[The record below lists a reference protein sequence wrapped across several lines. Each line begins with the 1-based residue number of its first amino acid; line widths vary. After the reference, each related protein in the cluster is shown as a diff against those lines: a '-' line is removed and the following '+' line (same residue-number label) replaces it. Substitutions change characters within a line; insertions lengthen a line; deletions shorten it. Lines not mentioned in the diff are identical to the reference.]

1 MKMKLKKILINI
13 TAAVCICISLT
24 GCTKVNENLSAK
36 DIQKSIVETGL
47 VKNMEETGS
56 KGLKR
61 YYGLNSNDFD
71 AVTRKAH
78 DGRVELYLHT

>member
-1 MKMKLKKILINI
+1 MKLKKILINI

-56 KGLKR
+56 K
-61 YYGLNSNDFD
+61 D
-71 AVTRKAH
+71 
-78 DGRVELYLHT
+78 